1 MHCKGHAYSKKPLH
15 VPAKEFTR
23 ATEIEL
29 NELLKRFVVR
39 QAKRRD
45 GQRPQGRA
53 GVPQQPVMAA
63 GRKTGVEI
71 GRNAGSPLFFF

>member
-1 MHCKGHAYSKKPLH
+1 MQGG
-15 VPAKEFTR
+15 AKEYVG

-45 GQRPQGRA
+45 GQRSQGRA
-53 GVPQQPVMAA
+53 GTPQA
-63 GRKTGVEI
+63 TGH
-71 GRNAGSPLFFF
+71 GGQSQDWR